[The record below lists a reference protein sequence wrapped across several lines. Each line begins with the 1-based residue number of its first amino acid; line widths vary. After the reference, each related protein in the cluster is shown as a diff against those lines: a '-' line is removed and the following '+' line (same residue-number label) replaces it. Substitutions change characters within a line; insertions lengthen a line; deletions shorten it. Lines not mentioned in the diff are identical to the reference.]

1 MAYLVDGVTDPVD
14 ARVAADSLVLRVDE
28 DDLEVLVGRVLV
40 DPVGVE
46 DTKVGTSATDTLLS
60 GGLERTLVLQLAD
73 TLVGGLAVCD
83 TLGHRSLAATTSNA
97 DTVDDEALLGL
108 VSQSAGL
115 VGAGRTRSTVDNVQ
129 LSVLAEGCS
138 LSKCSTTYTPSLHC

>member
-1 MAYLVDGVTDPVD
+1 MNGVDNPVD

-28 DDLEVLVGRVLV
+28 DNLEVLVGRVLV
-40 DPVGVE
+40 NPVGVE
-46 DTKVGTSATDTLLS
+46 DTEVGTSATDTLLG

-83 TLGHRSLAATTSNA
+83 TLGYGSLAATTTNA
-97 DTVDDEALLGL
+97 DAVDDEALLGL

-115 VGAGRTRSTVDNVQ
+115 VRARRTRSAVDDVQ

-138 LSKCSTTYTPSLHC
+138 LSKCSTTYTPSLRW